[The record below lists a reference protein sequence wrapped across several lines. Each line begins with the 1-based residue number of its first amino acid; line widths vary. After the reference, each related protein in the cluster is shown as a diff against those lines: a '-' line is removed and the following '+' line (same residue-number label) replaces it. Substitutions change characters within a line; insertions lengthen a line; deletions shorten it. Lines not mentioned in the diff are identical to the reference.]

1 MKVFFVLFLALQLC
15 GSLWAQEDKP
25 SPAAEVLAKDL
36 REELLRTQ
44 ATVKDMFGRQE
55 TRPLPMTV

>member
-15 GSLWAQEDKP
+15 GSLWAQEDKS